1 MSTSTA
7 NNHFTFS
14 LPSLSYIDTSLEDQ
28 NLAPVARPAQP
39 RGFTEWLARRV
50 AAFRG
55 WSNERRALS
64 ELSLMSDRELMDV
77 GLNRG
82 DFVRMFDD
90 SANADLRERG
100 LQA

>member
-7 NNHFTFS
+7 DNHFSFT

-28 NLAPVARPAQP
+28 NRVEDVRPA
-39 RGFTEWLARRV
+39 RAGGLSEWLAVRV
-50 AAFRG
+50 AAFRA
-55 WSNERRALS
+55 WSAQRRAMG

-82 DFVRMFDD
+82 DFARMFDD
-90 SANADLRERG
+90 TANADLHARG
-100 LQA
+100 DR